1 MAEREGEELQAGP
14 WGDERTQAR
23 LFHFGCRLAASLAH
37 PLDDADP
44 LPGYW
49 GPMAGVDVLALAR
62 HPDFAAPLAHAVARR
77 RAVPGLDGARLAHVA
92 HRAGGRFALLIATA
106 PRAEVAE
113 VSRLVSAAVWHRRI
127 LRLALRADR
136 ARVRTLLGAENYN
149 AATQE
154 VPTLHPSLAFLDAG
168 DPFWDRACGPDEA
181 DGARAVVEHGSG
193 ILLAC
198 TRNADP
204 ALAALAAARHGLDL
218 DLAPPLPEA
227 LEQHLVKLVRRR
239 VPSWSAL
246 IG

>member
-1 MAEREGEELQAGP
+1 MAERGGEELLAGP
-14 WGDERTQAR
+14 WGDERAQAR
-23 LFHFGCRLAASLAH
+23 LFHFGCRLAASLAR
-37 PLDDADP
+37 PFDDADP

-49 GPMAGVDVLALAR
+49 GPVAGVDVAALAR
-62 HPDFAAPLAHAVARR
+62 HPDFAAPLAQAVARH
-77 RAVPGLDGARLAHVA
+77 RAVPGLDASRLAHVS
-92 HRAGGRFALLIATA
+92 HRAGGRLALLIATA
-106 PRAEVAE
+106 ARGDLAEVA
-113 VSRLVSAAVWHRRI
+113 RLVSAAVWHRRI
-127 LRLALRADR
+127 LRLALRAER
-136 ARVRTLLGAENYN
+136 ARIRTLLGLENYN

-168 DPFWDRACGPDEA
+168 DPYWDRARGPDEA

-198 TRNADP
+198 ARNADP
-204 ALAALAAARHGLDL
+204 ALGAMAAVRHGLDL
-218 DLAPPLPEA
+218 DAAPPLPEA